1 MSTDNTKLVLYI
13 RDMSR
18 EMAKMA
24 NTASLDFLAA
34 YLPYLVVAETQ
45 RLSTSGLTGGPEDS
59 AKLGAL

>member
-24 NTASLDFLAA
+24 NTASLDFLA